1 MKTGLLAM
9 ESPTNGDVE
18 GMKRPGLEMDKAPD
32 GLIHRQDNLKFPFV
46 DFASREKILEL

>member
-1 MKTGLLAM
+1 M

-32 GLIHRQDNLKFPFV
+32 GLIHRKEQQVEHRDFV
-46 DFASREKILEL
+46 TEVQ